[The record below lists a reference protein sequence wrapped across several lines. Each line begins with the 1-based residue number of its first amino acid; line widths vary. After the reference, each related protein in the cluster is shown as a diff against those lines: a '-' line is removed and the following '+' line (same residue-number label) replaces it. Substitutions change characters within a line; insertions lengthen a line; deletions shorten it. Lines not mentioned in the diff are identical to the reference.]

1 MLKKNKQEKRMLYTF
16 NTTLSL
22 EADSEEEA
30 RTELARRLDRLHKA
44 EYVGGF
50 EVMGTP
56 DLILAT
62 MGDLR

>member
-1 MLKKNKQEKRMLYTF
+1 MLYTF